1 MLEFLVESV
10 IELAIELVFYGGGE
24 LLVEGVARLL
34 GASFGRRGRNHP
46 VAAGAGLLALGAML
60 GVASWW
66 VWPYRVVASGPYP
79 GISLLIPPVVNG
91 LLTQALGTWR
101 TNHDWPRT
109 YLSTF
114 WGGALFAFG
123 MAGVRFW
130 LMGAR

>member
-1 MLEFLVESV
+1 MLEFLVESI

-34 GASFGRRGRNHP
+34 GAPFGRRGRNHP
-46 VAAGAGLLALGAML
+46 VAAGAGLLLLGAML
-60 GVASWW
+60 GLASYW

-79 GISLLIPPVVNG
+79 GISLLISPVVNG

-101 TNHDWPRT
+101 ANHDRPRT

>member
-1 MLEFLVESV
+1 MLEFLVESI
-10 IELAIELVFYGGGE
+10 IELVIELVFYGGGE

-46 VAAGAGLLALGAML
+46 VAAGAGLLVLGATL
-60 GVASWW
+60 GLASWW
-66 VWPYRVVASGPYP
+66 VWPYRLVASGPYP
-79 GISLLIPPVVNG
+79 GISLLISPVVNG
-91 LLTQALGTWR
+91 LLTHALGTWR
-101 TNHDWPRT
+101 ENHDRPQT